1 MSYSENS
8 SWITSSIR
16 SECSFTKPSLEMK
29 TFIIVVVFPFENI
42 NIDTNKISKKY
53 LKTRDEMK
61 GKKSSPVQFPV
72 TIFPKE
78 EVEEARGG
86 GQDLL
91 LVRRRIRSK
100 PTRLGGDTF
109 QQNFSIKPIRLDTF
123 TKQEITLQTQLPWWG
138 CL

>member
-1 MSYSENS
+1 
-8 SWITSSIR
+8 
-16 SECSFTKPSLEMK
+16 
-29 TFIIVVVFPFENI
+29 
-42 NIDTNKISKKY
+42 
-53 LKTRDEMK
+53 MK
-61 GKKSSPVQFPV
+61 GKKSSPVHFPV

-123 TKQEITLQTQLPWWG
+123 TKQELTLQTQLPWWG
-138 CL
+138 YV